1 MSNIDFTLLKS
12 QASDAAS
19 LMPRLAGKKI
29 LMGFWHNWPAG
40 PSDGYQRGQ
49 FANITLENVPKEYN
63 VVAVAF
69 MKGSGIPTFKPFNV
83 SDAEFR
89 RQVGVLNSQGRAVLI
104 SLGGADAHIELRA
117 GQEQPLANEIIRL
130 VETYGFDGLDI
141 DLEQSAID
149 FAANKTVLPA
159 ALKLVKDHYAG
170 QGKHFIIS
178 MAPEFPYLTTSGK
191 YVGYLQAL
199 EGYYD
204 FIAPQFYNQGGDGI
218 WVPEANNGNG
228 AWIAQNNDAMKEDF
242 LYYLT
247 ESLVT
252 GTRGFTKIPA
262 DKFVIGLPSNV
273 DAAATG
279 YVIDKTVVGNAM
291 KRLAVKGHPIKGL
304 MTWSVNWDNGT
315 SKDRVPYNW
324 EFSRRYGPLIH
335 GAPSAAQ
342 GTDAATVNVA
352 HQ

>member
-1 MSNIDFTLLKS
+1 MSKIDFTLMQNL
-12 QASDAAS
+12 AADAAA
-19 LMPRLAGKKI
+19 LMPSIAGKKI

-49 FANITLENVPKEYN
+49 FANISLESVPKEYN

-104 SLGGADAHIELRA
+104 SLGGADAHIELRS
-117 GQEQPLANEIIRL
+117 GQEQPLASEIIRL

-178 MAPEFPYLTTSGK
+178 MAPEFPYLTTNGK

-204 FIAPQFYNQGGDGI
+204 FIAPQFYNQGGDGV
-218 WVPEANNGNG
+218 WVPEANNGAG
-228 AWIAQNNDAMKEDF
+228 AWIAQNNDVLKEDF

-252 GTRGFTKIPA
+252 GTRGFTRIDA
-262 DKFVIGLPSNV
+262 DKFVIGLPANI

-279 YVIDKTVVGNAM
+279 YVIDKTVVGNVL
-291 KRLAVKGHPIKGL
+291 KRLAIKGLPIKGL

-335 GAPSAAQ
+335 GAASATKETA
-342 GTDAATVNVA
+342 DALSNVA
-352 HQ
+352 R

>member
-1 MSNIDFTLLKS
+1 MSKIDFSLV
-12 QASDAAS
+12 QNAASDAAS
-19 LMPRLAGKKI
+19 LMPSIAGKKI

-40 PSDGYQRGQ
+40 PSDGYRQGR
-49 FANITLENVPKEYN
+49 FASLSLEQVPKEYN

-104 SLGGADAHIELRA
+104 SLGGADAHIELRS

-178 MAPEFPYLTTSGK
+178 MAPEFPYLTSTGK
-191 YVGYLQAL
+191 YVSYLQAL

-204 FIAPQFYNQGGDGI
+204 FIAPQFYNQGGDGV
-218 WVPEANNGNG
+218 WVPEANNGAG
-228 AWIAQNNDAMKEDF
+228 AWIAQNNDPLKEDF

-252 GTRGFTKIPA
+252 GTRGFTRIPA
-262 DKFVIGLPSNV
+262 DKFVIGLPANK

-279 YVIDKTVVGNAM
+279 YVIDKTVVGNVL
-291 KRLAVKGHPIKGL
+291 KRLAIKGLPIKGL
-304 MTWSVNWDNGT
+304 MTWSVNWDNGS
-315 SKDRVPYNW
+315 SKDGVPYNW
-324 EFSRRYGPLIH
+324 EFSRRYGPLI
-335 GAPSAAQ
+335 Q
-342 GTDAATVNVA
+342 GVGSVESGGDDRLSHVA
-352 HQ
+352 R